1 MHIRDFFYIR
11 KSDRSALLV
20 LLGVAVVCIALF
32 CILGHETTTDI
43 PALAANGDS
52 VSSQKHQKT
61 EYYAVESAKPER
73 FPFDPNT
80 ADSTQLLRLG
90 LQPWQVRNIYKYRAH
105 GGIYRQPSDF
115 ARLYGL
121 TQKQYRE
128 LEPYIRI
135 SSDYRPASELVKG
148 NNRYPYYPERS
159 ERGQGQTAQASNQQQ
174 ASGTGN
180 RQVASLANVGYP
192 KKLHPGE
199 FVTLN
204 QSDTTTLKT
213 VPGIGSYYARQ
224 IVNYGRRLGG
234 YASPNQLLEI
244 EGFPEEAVS
253 FFHVDPTSIHRL
265 NVNEL
270 SLSKLRQHP
279 YLNFYQARA
288 ITDYR
293 RLKGPLKSLD
303 DLRLLPEFPPEAI
316 ERLKPYLSF

>member
-1 MHIRDFFYIR
+1 MHIKEFFYIR
-11 KSDRSALLV
+11 KSDRSAILV
-20 LLGVAVVCIALF
+20 LLAIALVCMGLF
-32 CILGHETTTDI
+32 FVLGDDSTDDI
-43 PALAANGDS
+43 TAFASDSDS
-52 VSSQKHQKT
+52 VAADKAKT
-61 EYYAVESAKPER
+61 TEFYAVAETKPEQ

-80 ADSTQLLRLG
+80 ADSTQFLRLG
-90 LQPWQVRNIYKYRAH
+90 LQPWQVRNIYKYRAR

-148 NNRYPYYPERS
+148 NNGYSSYPERAAGS
-159 ERGQGQTAQASNQQQ
+159 QSQTATAAGQQQ
-174 ASGTGN
+174 TSGAESPQTAN
-180 RQVASLANVGYP
+180 LAKVGYP

-204 QSDTTTLKT
+204 QSDTTALKT

-224 IVNYGRRLGG
+224 IVNYGKRLGG
-234 YASPNQLLEI
+234 YANPNQLLEI

-253 FFHVDPTSIHRL
+253 YFHVDPASIHRL

-303 DLRLLPEFPPEAI
+303 DLRLLPEFPPEVI
-316 ERLKPYLSF
+316 ERLKPYVSF